1 MQFYNWGSK
10 EADTEVDTTVIKKQ
24 QHKTHQNPKTHKE
37 KKKKNWGEA
46 ESIRNHDR
54 IFCLQFQPPP
64 SGKASLAA
72 GLAVSEA

>member
-37 KKKKNWGEA
+37 KKKKELGRGWIN
-46 ESIRNHDR
+46 
-54 IFCLQFQPPP
+54 
-64 SGKASLAA
+64 
-72 GLAVSEA
+72 